1 VGVNLASALLGV
13 VPMRSLLIFVV
24 VAAVLAAAMPSA
36 VAGGVDPLPDPDP
49 WRPTE
54 APASPSPSGRAQVQ
68 PWEKY
73 QTAFALNLGIGSAVG
88 GLGLTC
94 AFLASSLLSTEIGV
108 GIGFSGA
115 QFSAMQKVLLGW
127 GRTRL
132 VAGAGLSYGA
142 GNHDFPFQSLWLNLD
157 LAGIE
162 FRTRSGLVLSFAAG
176 ATMGL
181 VGGDYIDPIQ
191 NDCGRT
197 YCGNSV
203 GKLLPQYRMGIGF
216 WF

>member
-1 VGVNLASALLGV
+1 MRPLLT
-13 VPMRSLLIFVV
+13 VV
-24 VAAVLAAAMPSA
+24 VGAAVLAAAVPSA
-36 VAGGVDPLPDPDP
+36 VAGGVDPLPDPDS
-49 WRPTE
+49 WGPTE
-54 APASPSPSGRAQVQ
+54 VPPSPSPSGGSQAQ
-68 PWEKY
+68 PWKRY

-88 GLGLTC
+88 SLGLTC
-94 AFLASSLLSTEIGV
+94 SFLASSLLSTEIGV
-108 GIGFSGA
+108 GIGISGA

-127 GRTRL
+127 GRTRF
-132 VAGAGLSYGA
+132 VAGAGLSYGS
-142 GNHDFPFQSLWLNLD
+142 GNHDFPFESLWLNLD
-157 LAGIE
+157 LAGVE
-162 FRTRSGLVLSFAAG
+162 FRTWRGLVLSLAAG

-203 GKLLPQYRMGIGF
+203 GKLLPQYRMGVGF